1 MGLYAC
7 GLSHHS
13 APVALRESLAMSQD
27 RTTAF
32 LQQLKHQN
40 VANEVVVLATCNRF
54 EMYVQAP
61 TPDALLPQL
70 ARYCDVDIALLKP
83 HWYCHS
89 GQNATEHLMQV
100 VSGIDSMVI
109 GESQISAQVKKAF
122 ADAKSAGVLGSHL
135 HYLFERVLSVSKQV
149 RSYTPIGAPVISVA
163 YLVIELA
170 KRFFDDFSE
179 KPANSKLDV
188 FVTSSNVEIIALP
201 MGLKGGDI
209 FGVFWILFISL
220 WTILVLYLSI
230 LGALFSIPFWIA
242 GFFMNRK
249 LSRKFEKQYIEKV
262 LRATENNK
270 TKAAEILGID
280 RKTIRTKLED

>member
-170 KRFFDDFSE
+170 KRFFDDFSQLKAVSFGALAQNALICGFNRRNNPQKNNLFKGE
-179 KPANSKLDV
+179 KIDMQLPSI
-188 FVTSSNVEIIALP
+188 NV
-201 MGLKGGDI
+201 GGHSRP
-209 FGVFWILFISL
+209 LNR
-220 WTILVLYLSI
+220 YLSK
-230 LGALFSIPFWIA
+230 G
-242 GFFMNRK
+242 K
-249 LSRKFEKQYIEKV
+249 IEFRGHDIEFKSKMYRV
-262 LRATENNK
+262 N
-270 TKAAEILGID
+270 
-280 RKTIRTKLED
+280 